1 MIIGHQ
7 LIHVFANLKISEVPE
22 MVTKNALIDPLF
34 LSFSRIIYF
43 VIQTVQ
49 DEVRGTLPL
58 LNGIHK
64 LHHRR
69 MCSSEA
75 TSKSPVETLNTFV
88 SSWNFPTLHSHF
100 IKVPVLNRKESS
112 ITAYNVSFK

>member
-1 MIIGHQ
+1 MFIFSLDTFWKQNSKLSINCITNNGHQ
-7 LIHVFANLKISEVPE
+7 LIHVVANFKISEVPE

-49 DEVRGTLPL
+49 DEICGTLLL

-69 MCSSEA
+69 D
-75 TSKSPVETLNTFV
+75 
-88 SSWNFPTLHSHF
+88 
-100 IKVPVLNRKESS
+100 VLQ
-112 ITAYNVSFK
+112 